1 MSRKGPWL
9 VAVLEGYRGRLAT
22 GWGLVPVAGQGRLVG
37 RELLDDGDE
46 LTLLRPI
53 VRKHEVAGVAVVW
66 LGDKFQRVERW
77 KLDVLLLE

>member
-46 LTLLRPI
+46 LTLRWPI
-53 VRKHEVAGVAVVW
+53 VRKNEVVGVAAGW
-66 LGDKFQRVERW
+66 LGDKFQRVDGREC
-77 KLDVLLLE
+77 DVLLLE